1 MPFLLINTPER
12 MSRVRVIALK
22 DDAPDALKSL
32 QQLGVLHVESASELR
47 PVDRAALEAGQAEV
61 RGLLALVEGLLGYAP
76 KGASV
81 TIGDDLE
88 VIHTRPYSEIRDE
101 IRSAHGRATLLHE
114 RITAL
119 GAEAEN
125 LRVTVGALAPL
136 AAALSVKVADLAF
149 SGDVLASRVAWVPPD
164 ALAGVKGALA
174 DRILQSVAARTA
186 DGDVLYAVV
195 RTAHLAALEA
205 AVKDAGGR
213 LLEVRDGDE
222 SLQEYLAGS
231 SRRIAAL
238 EEEAAGLRAEI
249 EALVRSDLKRLVL
262 LREALAAERDR
273 LDVLAKAAE
282 ADYVSLV
289 EGWIPERDLNDAIAG
304 MREKTPQAFVDARK
318 PEPGETPPTK
328 LKNPRIL
335 RPFEQ
340 IVNLVDIPKYGG
352 WDPTPVVA
360 VSFAFFYGMMFA
372 DVLYGIMLLAL
383 ARFLLPSFVDD
394 RYDEGFRQFQ
404 RLIYLCAG
412 SAIVIGALNG
422 SWMGNIQTLF
432 GLQNVALSPL
442 VGRLMGDPLT
452 FVILAVA
459 IGFVH
464 VNLGHLLAL
473 IKGIVDRKLGV
484 VLNRAGLFL
493 TQVGLPGLVAGMLG
507 MRVPLIPP
515 AAFPYLSYVM
525 YGGILLVVVSNYLMN
540 KGTGLFLWIFD
551 LTGWF
556 GDVVSYARLAGVGL
570 ASFYLGQSFNLI
582 LVLFGR
588 IFPGAAGAIIGTA
601 VGVVL
606 FFVGH
611 AFNLILS
618 GMGCFVH
625 SLRLCF
631 VEFLTKFFDG
641 GGTEYAPFRIRKRPV
656 VAVAAKL

>member
-1 MPFLLINTPER
+1 MPVLLINTPER
-12 MSRVRVIALK
+12 MSRVRVIALR
-22 DDAPDALKSL
+22 DDAAAALASL
-32 QQLGVLHVESASELR
+32 QKLGVLHVETASELR
-47 PVDRAALEAGQAEV
+47 PVDRAALEAGQTEV
-61 RGLLALVEGLLGYAP
+61 RGLLALVEGLLEYAP

-81 TIGDDLE
+81 EIADDLE
-88 VIHTRPYSEIRDE
+88 VISTRPFSEIRDE
-101 IRSAHGRATLLHE
+101 IRSAHGRSSLLHE
-114 RITAL
+114 RIAAL
-119 GAEAEN
+119 GVEAEN
-125 LRVTVGALAPL
+125 HRVAEAALAPL
-136 AAALSVKVADLAF
+136 AGRLNVTVADLAF
-149 SGDVLASRVAWVPPD
+149 SGVVISSRVALLP
-164 ALAGVKGALA
+164 AESLGSLQQGLG
-174 DRILQSVAARTA
+174 DRILQSVAARAA

-195 RTAHLAALEA
+195 RTANLAALEM

-213 LLEVRDGDE
+213 MLEVRGGSE
-222 SLQEYLAGS
+222 SLEEYLAGS
-231 SRRIAAL
+231 SKRIAAL
-238 EEEAAGLRAEI
+238 AQEAAGLRAEI
-249 EALVRSDLKRLVL
+249 EELVRSDLKRLVL
-262 LREALAAERDR
+262 LREALASERDR
-273 LDVLAKAAE
+273 LAVLAKAAE

-289 EGWIPERDLNDAIAG
+289 EGWIPERDVSDAIGG
-304 MREKTPQAFVDARK
+304 MREKAPQVFVDARK

-328 LKNPRIL
+328 LRNLRPL

-340 IVNLVDIPKYGG
+340 IVNLVAIPAYGG

-360 VSFAFFYGMMFA
+360 VSFAFFFGMMFA
-372 DVLYGIMLLAL
+372 DVLYGIMLMLL

-404 RLIYLCAG
+404 RLIYTCAG

-422 SWMGNIQTLF
+422 SWMGNIQTLV
-432 GLQNVALSPL
+432 GLGDVALWPL
-442 VGRLMGDPLT
+442 AGRLMGDPLT

-473 IKGIVDRKLGV
+473 IKGIVDRNLGV

-493 TQVGLPGLVAGMLG
+493 TQVGLPGLLAGMLG
-507 MRVPLIPP
+507 MQIPLIP
-515 AAFPYLSYVM
+515 ASVFPYLTYVM
-525 YGGILLVVVSNYLMN
+525 YGGILLVVISNYLMN

-570 ASFYLGQSFNLI
+570 AGFYLGQSFNLI
-582 LVLFGR
+582 LVLFGK
-588 IFPGAAGAIIGTA
+588 IFPGAAGAVIGTV
-601 VGVVL
+601 VGIVL